1 MEAGGGLSGCST
13 QKTSERRKATMP
25 ASKAK
30 LLLGVVFSSLILTAC
45 NDDVTSSAAAS
56 ANSSADPAG
65 QADRAYNDPNSY
77 SSSAT
82 ASLDASAAVE
92 KAAVTHHQITL
103 NGKTI
108 RYTATA
114 GHLVARNPQ
123 TGAPE
128 ASFFYV
134 AYTADNQPAAKRP
147 VTFLYNGGPGSASV
161 WLHLGSFGPRRIQ
174 TGDPNANTSTF
185 PFVDNQ
191 ESLLDTTDLV
201 FVDAIGTG
209 FSEAIAPNTN
219 QTFWGVDQDGGAFR
233 DFVTRYITVNQRND
247 SPKYLFGESYG
258 TPRTDVL
265 ANLLETAGVKLDGIV
280 LQSSI
285 LNYNVN
291 CDMASDY
298 IGNSNNGSS
307 PVSCAGFVPSYGTVG
322 AYYQL
327 DNPNPSSLPQYADQM
342 RLLTA
347 GSYAPAVNAYLAS
360 HTPPPPTLVTTM
372 VNSTGVK
379 QSLWNANFNVVP
391 TFFDNSFQLSLIPGT
406 LIGRYDARVNVPVS
420 SPLAADGDPSSSFI
434 TKPFT
439 DTIGKYLP
447 NELKYTAQSAY
458 SVSSNAINTWD
469 WTHDGLAMPDTIP
482 DLAAAL
488 SLNPQ
493 LKVLSLNGYH
503 DIATPFYQ
511 TELDLARLGTQPNLT
526 IKDYQGGHMVYL
538 DDTSR
543 PQEKADLV
551 TFYNAAAH

>member
-1 MEAGGGLSGCST
+1 
-13 QKTSERRKATMP
+13 MP

-30 LLLGVVFSSLILTAC
+30 LLVGVVLSSLILAAC
-45 NDDVTSSAAAS
+45 NGDDVTSASGSTSAD
-56 ANSSADPAG
+56 SSADPAAR
-65 QADRAYNDPNSY
+65 ADKPYNDPNSY
-77 SSSAT
+77 SSSPS
-82 ASLDASAAVE
+82 ASLAASAALE
-92 KAAVTHHQITL
+92 RAAVTHHQITL

-108 RYTATA
+108 SYTATA
-114 GHLVARNPQ
+114 GHLTARNPQ

-134 AYTADNQPAAKRP
+134 AYTADNQPAANRP

-161 WLHLGSFGPRRIQ
+161 WLHLGSFGPRRVQ
-174 TGDPNANTSTF
+174 TGDPNANNASF
-185 PFVDNQ
+185 PFVDNA

-219 QTFWGVDQDGGAFR
+219 QSFWGVDQDGGAFR
-233 DFVTRYITVNQRND
+233 DFVVRYLAVNQRGA

-265 ANLLETAGVKLDGIV
+265 ANLLETAGVNLAGIV

-285 LNYNVN
+285 LDYNAN
-291 CDMASDY
+291 CDMASNNV
-298 IGNSNNGSS
+298 GNSNNGSS
-307 PVSCAGFVPSYGTVG
+307 PVSCAGFVPSYGAVG

-327 DNPNPSSLPQYADQM
+327 DNPNPSNLPQYADQM

-347 GSYAPAVNAYLAS
+347 GTYVPAVNAYLAS
-360 HTPPPPTLVTTM
+360 HTQPSSGLVTTM
-372 VNSTGVK
+372 ANATGAK
-379 QSLWNANFNVVP
+379 AALWHADFNVIP
-391 TFFDNSFQLSLIPGT
+391 TFYDNSYQLSLIPGT
-406 LIGRYDARVNVPVS
+406 LIGRYDARVNVPLS

-439 DTIGKYLP
+439 DTIGRYLP
-447 NELKYTAQSAY
+447 NELKYSAKSAY
-458 SVSSNAINTWD
+458 SVSSNAIQTWD
-469 WTHDGLAMPDTIP
+469 WSHDGLAMPDTIP

-488 SLNPQ
+488 TLNPA
-493 LKVLSLNGYH
+493 LKILSLNGYH

-511 TELDLARLGTQPNLT
+511 TELDLARLGSQPNLT
-526 IKDYQGGHMVYL
+526 IRDYQGGHMVYL

-551 TFYNAAAH
+551 NFYNAAAH

>member
-1 MEAGGGLSGCST
+1 
-13 QKTSERRKATMP
+13 MP

-30 LLLGVVFSSLILTAC
+30 LLVGVVLSSLILAAC
-45 NDDVTSSAAAS
+45 NGDDVTSASGASSAD
-56 ANSSADPAG
+56 SSADPAAR
-65 QADRAYNDPNSY
+65 ADRPYNDPNSY
-77 SSSAT
+77 SSSPS
-82 ASLDASAAVE
+82 ASLAASAALE
-92 KAAVTHHQITL
+92 RAAVTHHQITL

-108 RYTATA
+108 SYTATT
-114 GHLVARNPQ
+114 GHLTARNPQ

-134 AYTADNQPAAKRP
+134 AYTADNQPAANRP

-174 TGDPNANTSTF
+174 TGDPNANNASF
-185 PFVDNQ
+185 PFVDNA

-219 QTFWGVDQDGGAFR
+219 QSFWGVDQDGGAFR
-233 DFVTRYITVNQRND
+233 DFVVRYLAVNQRGA

-265 ANLLETAGVKLDGIV
+265 ANLLETAGVNLAGIV

-285 LNYNVN
+285 LDYNAN
-291 CDMASDY
+291 CDMASNNV
-298 IGNSNNGSS
+298 GNSNNGSS
-307 PVSCAGFVPSYGTVG
+307 PVSCAGFVPSYGAVG

-327 DNPNPSSLPQYADQM
+327 DNPNPSNLPQYADQM

-347 GSYAPAVNAYLAS
+347 GTYVPAVNAYLAS
-360 HTPPPPTLVTTM
+360 HTQPSSGLVTTM
-372 VNSTGVK
+372 ANATGAK
-379 QSLWNANFNVVP
+379 AALWHADFNVIP
-391 TFFDNSFQLSLIPGT
+391 TFFDNSYQLSLIPGT
-406 LIGRYDARVNVPVS
+406 LIGRYDARVNVPLS

-439 DTIGKYLP
+439 DTIASYLP
-447 NELKYTAQSAY
+447 NELKYTAKSAY
-458 SVSSNAINTWD
+458 SVSSNAIQTWD
-469 WTHDGLAMPDTIP
+469 WSHDGLAMPDTIP

-488 SLNPQ
+488 TLNPA
-493 LKVLSLNGYH
+493 LKILSLNGYH

-511 TELDLARLGTQPNLT
+511 TELDLARLGSQRNLT
-526 IKDYQGGHMVYL
+526 IRDYQGGHMVYL
-538 DDTSR
+538 DNTSR

>member
-1 MEAGGGLSGCST
+1 
-13 QKTSERRKATMP
+13 MP

-56 ANSSADPAG
+56 ADNSADPAG
-65 QADRAYNDPNSY
+65 QVDRAYNDPNSY
-77 SSSAT
+77 SSSAN

-92 KAAVTHHQITL
+92 KAAITHHQITL

-108 RYTATA
+108 RYTATT

-233 DFVTRYITVNQRND
+233 DFVTRYLTVNQRSA

-265 ANLLETAGVKLDGIV
+265 ANLLETAGVKL
-280 LQSSI
+280 
-285 LNYNVN
+285 
-291 CDMASDY
+291 
-298 IGNSNNGSS
+298 
-307 PVSCAGFVPSYGTVG
+307 
-322 AYYQL
+322 
-327 DNPNPSSLPQYADQM
+327 
-342 RLLTA
+342 
-347 GSYAPAVNAYLAS
+347 
-360 HTPPPPTLVTTM
+360 
-372 VNSTGVK
+372 
-379 QSLWNANFNVVP
+379 
-391 TFFDNSFQLSLIPGT
+391 
-406 LIGRYDARVNVPVS
+406 
-420 SPLAADGDPSSSFI
+420 
-434 TKPFT
+434 
-439 DTIGKYLP
+439 
-447 NELKYTAQSAY
+447 
-458 SVSSNAINTWD
+458 
-469 WTHDGLAMPDTIP
+469 
-482 DLAAAL
+482 
-488 SLNPQ
+488 
-493 LKVLSLNGYH
+493 
-503 DIATPFYQ
+503 
-511 TELDLARLGTQPNLT
+511 
-526 IKDYQGGHMVYL
+526 
-538 DDTSR
+538 
-543 PQEKADLV
+543 
-551 TFYNAAAH
+551 

>member
-1 MEAGGGLSGCST
+1 
-13 QKTSERRKATMP
+13 MP
-25 ASKAK
+25 VSKAK
-30 LLLGVVFSSLILTAC
+30 LLLGAVLSSLILAAC
-45 NDDVTSSAAAS
+45 NGDDVTSASSPAS
-56 ANSSADPAG
+56 ADSSADAAST
-65 QADRAYNDPNSY
+65 ADKPYNDPNRY
-77 SSSAT
+77 SSDPG
-82 ASLDASAAVE
+82 ASLAASAALE
-92 KAAVTHHQITL
+92 RAAVTHHQITL

-108 RYTATA
+108 RYTATT
-114 GHLVARNPQ
+114 GHLSARNPQ

-134 AYTADNQPAAKRP
+134 AYTADNQPAAQRP
-147 VTFLYNGGPGSASV
+147 VTFFYNGGPGSASV

-174 TGDPNANTSTF
+174 TGDPNANTSSF
-185 PFVDNQ
+185 PFVDNA

-219 QTFWGVDQDGGAFR
+219 QSFWGVDEDAGAFR
-233 DFVTRYITVNQRND
+233 DFVTRYLAVNQRNS

-265 ANLLETAGVKLDGIV
+265 ANLLETAGVNLTGIV

-285 LNYNVN
+285 LDYNSN
-291 CDMASDY
+291 CDMASNNV
-298 IGNSNNGSS
+298 GNSNNGAS
-307 PVSCAGFVPSYGTVG
+307 PVSCAGYVPSYGEVG

-327 DNPNPSSLPQYADQM
+327 DNPNPSSMPQYADQM

-347 GSYAPAVNAYLAS
+347 GSYVPAVNAYLAS
-360 HTPPPPTLVTTM
+360 HAAPPGSLVTTM
-372 VNSTGVK
+372 ANATGAK
-379 QSLWNANFNVVP
+379 APMWRADFNVIP
-391 TFFDNSFQLSLIPGT
+391 TYYDNSYQLSLIPGT

-420 SPLAADGDPSSSFI
+420 SPLASEGDPSSTFI

-439 DTIGKYLP
+439 DTIGRYLP

-458 SVSSNAINTWD
+458 SVSSNAIQTWD
-469 WTHDGLAMPDTIP
+469 WSHDGLAMPDTIP

-488 SLNPQ
+488 TLNPA

-511 TELDLARLGTQPNLT
+511 TELDLARLGSQPNLT

-551 TFYNAAAH
+551 TFYNAIAH

>member
-1 MEAGGGLSGCST
+1 
-13 QKTSERRKATMP
+13 MP

-30 LLLGVVFSSLILTAC
+30 LLVGVVLSSLILAAC
-45 NDDVTSSAAAS
+45 NGDDITSASGATSAD
-56 ANSSADPAG
+56 SSADPAAR
-65 QADRAYNDPNSY
+65 ADKPYNDPNRY
-77 SSSAT
+77 SSSPG
-82 ASLDASAAVE
+82 ASLAASAALE
-92 KAAVTHHQITL
+92 RAAVTHHQITL

-108 RYTATA
+108 SYTATA
-114 GHLVARNPQ
+114 GHLTARNPQ

-134 AYTADNQPAAKRP
+134 AYTADNQPAANRP

-174 TGDPNANTSTF
+174 TGDPNANNASF
-185 PFVDNQ
+185 PFVDNA

-219 QTFWGVDQDGGAFR
+219 QSFWGVDQDGGAFR
-233 DFVTRYITVNQRND
+233 DFVVRYLAVNQRGA

-265 ANLLETAGVKLDGIV
+265 ANLLESAGVNLAGIV

-285 LNYNVN
+285 LDYNAN
-291 CDMASDY
+291 CDMASNNV
-298 IGNSNNGSS
+298 GNSNNGSS
-307 PVSCAGFVPSYGTVG
+307 PISCAGFVPSYGAVG

-327 DNPNPSSLPQYADQM
+327 DNPNPSNLPQYADQM

-347 GSYAPAVNAYLAS
+347 GTYVPAVNAYLAS
-360 HTPPPPTLVTTM
+360 HTQPSSGLVTTM
-372 VNSTGVK
+372 ANATGAK
-379 QSLWNANFNVVP
+379 TSLWHADFNVIP
-391 TFFDNSFQLSLIPGT
+391 TFYDNSYQLSLIPGT
-406 LIGRYDARVNVPVS
+406 LIGRYDARVNVPLS

-439 DTIGKYLP
+439 DTIGRYLP
-447 NELKYTAQSAY
+447 NELKYSAQSAY
-458 SVSSNAINTWD
+458 SVSSNAIQTWD
-469 WTHDGLAMPDTIP
+469 WSHDGLAMPDTIP

-488 SLNPQ
+488 TLNPA
-493 LKVLSLNGYH
+493 LKILSLNGYH

-511 TELDLARLGTQPNLT
+511 TELDLARLGSQRNLT
-526 IKDYQGGHMVYL
+526 IRDYQGGHMVYL

-551 TFYNAAAH
+551 TFYNAAAQ

>member
-1 MEAGGGLSGCST
+1 
-13 QKTSERRKATMP
+13 MP

-30 LLLGVVFSSLILTAC
+30 LLLGAVLSSLILAAC
-45 NDDVTSSAAAS
+45 NGDDVTPASSPAS
-56 ANSSADPAG
+56 ADSSADAAST
-65 QADRAYNDPNSY
+65 ADKPYNDPNRY
-77 SSSAT
+77 SSDPD
-82 ASLDASAAVE
+82 ASLAASAALE
-92 KAAVTHHQITL
+92 RAAVTHHQITL

-108 RYTATA
+108 RYTATT
-114 GHLVARNPQ
+114 GHLSARNPQ

-134 AYTADNQPAAKRP
+134 AYTADNQPAAQRP
-147 VTFLYNGGPGSASV
+147 VTFFYNGGPGSASV

-174 TGDPNANTSTF
+174 TGDPNANTSSF
-185 PFVDNQ
+185 PFVDNA
-191 ESLLDTTDLV
+191 ESLLDTSDLV

-219 QTFWGVDQDGGAFR
+219 QSFWGVDEDAGAFR
-233 DFVTRYITVNQRND
+233 DFVIRYLAVNQRNS

-265 ANLLETAGVKLDGIV
+265 ANLLETAGVNLTGIV

-285 LNYNVN
+285 LDYNSN
-291 CDMASDY
+291 CDMASNNV
-298 IGNSNNGSS
+298 GNSNNGAS
-307 PVSCAGFVPSYGTVG
+307 PVSCAGYVPSYGEVG

-327 DNPNPSSLPQYADQM
+327 DNPNPSSMPQYADQM

-347 GSYAPAVNAYLAS
+347 GSYVPAVNAYLAS
-360 HTPPPPTLVTTM
+360 HAAPPGSLVTTM
-372 VNSTGVK
+372 ANSTGAK
-379 QSLWNANFNVVP
+379 APMWRADFNVIP
-391 TFFDNSFQLSLIPGT
+391 TYYDNSYQLSLIPGT

-420 SPLAADGDPSSSFI
+420 SPLASEGDPSSTFI

-439 DTIGKYLP
+439 DTIGRYLP

-458 SVSSNAINTWD
+458 SVSSNAIQTWD
-469 WTHDGLAMPDTIP
+469 WSHDGLAMPDTIP

-488 SLNPQ
+488 TLNPA

-511 TELDLARLGTQPNLT
+511 TELDLARLGSQSNLT

-551 TFYNAAAH
+551 TFYNAIAH

>member
-1 MEAGGGLSGCST
+1 
-13 QKTSERRKATMP
+13 MP

-30 LLLGVVFSSLILTAC
+30 LLLGVVCSSLILTAC
-45 NDDVTSSAAAS
+45 NDDVTSSSAAS
-56 ANSSADPAG
+56 AANSADPAG
-65 QADRAYNDPNSY
+65 QVDRAYNDPNSY
-77 SSSAT
+77 SSSAN

-191 ESLLDTTDLV
+191 ETLLDTTDLV

-209 FSEAIAPNTN
+209 FSEAVAPNTN
-219 QTFWGVDQDGGAFR
+219 QTFWGVDQDAGAFR
-233 DFVTRYITVNQRND
+233 DFVTRYLSVNQRSA

-285 LNYNVN
+285 LNYNTN

-298 IGNSNNGSS
+298 VGNSNNGAS

-327 DNPNPSSLPQYADQM
+327 DNPNPSNLPQYADQM

-360 HTPPPPTLVTTM
+360 HTPPPPNLVTTM
-372 VNSTGVK
+372 ANSTGVK
-379 QSLWNANFNVVP
+379 QALWNADFNVVP
-391 TFFDNSFQLSLIPGT
+391 TFFDNSFQLSLVPGT

-439 DTIGKYLP
+439 DTIGSYLP

-458 SVSSNAINTWD
+458 SVSGNAINTWD

-488 SLNPQ
+488 TLNPQ

-551 TFYNAAAH
+551 TFYSAAAH

>member
-1 MEAGGGLSGCST
+1 
-13 QKTSERRKATMP
+13 MP

-30 LLLGVVFSSLILTAC
+30 LLVGVVLSSLILAAC
-45 NDDVTSSAAAS
+45 NGDDVTSASGSTSAD
-56 ANSSADPAG
+56 SSADPAAR
-65 QADRAYNDPNSY
+65 ADKPYNDPNSY
-77 SSSAT
+77 SSSPT
-82 ASLDASAAVE
+82 ASLDASAALE
-92 KAAVTHHQITL
+92 RAAVTHHQITL

-108 RYTATA
+108 SYTATA
-114 GHLVARNPQ
+114 GHLTARNPQ

-134 AYTADNQPAAKRP
+134 AYTADNQSAAKRP

-161 WLHLGSFGPRRIQ
+161 WLHLGSFGPRRVQ
-174 TGDPNANTSTF
+174 TGDPNANNASF
-185 PFVDNQ
+185 PFVDNA

-219 QTFWGVDQDGGAFR
+219 QSFWGVDEDGGAFR
-233 DFVTRYITVNQRND
+233 DFVVRYLAVNQRGA

-265 ANLLETAGVKLDGIV
+265 ANLLETAGVNLSGIV

-285 LNYNVN
+285 LDYNAN
-291 CDMASDY
+291 CDMASNNV
-298 IGNSNNGSS
+298 GNSNNGSS
-307 PVSCAGFVPSYGTVG
+307 PVSCAGFVPSYGAVG

-327 DNPNPSSLPQYADQM
+327 DNPNPSNLPQYADQM

-347 GSYAPAVNAYLAS
+347 GTYVPAVNAYLAS
-360 HTPPPPTLVTTM
+360 HTQPSSGLVTTM
-372 VNSTGVK
+372 ANATGAK
-379 QSLWNANFNVVP
+379 AALWHADFNVIP
-391 TFFDNSFQLSLIPGT
+391 TFYDNSYQLSLIPGT
-406 LIGRYDARVNVPVS
+406 LIGRYDARVNVPLS

-439 DTIGKYLP
+439 DTIGRYLP
-447 NELKYTAQSAY
+447 NELKYSAQSAY
-458 SVSSNAINTWD
+458 SVSSNAIQTWD
-469 WTHDGLAMPDTIP
+469 WSHDGLAMPDTIP

-488 SLNPQ
+488 TLNPA
-493 LKVLSLNGYH
+493 LKILSLNGYH

-511 TELDLARLGTQPNLT
+511 TELDLARLGSQPNLT
-526 IKDYQGGHMVYL
+526 IRDYQGGHMVYL

>member
-1 MEAGGGLSGCST
+1 
-13 QKTSERRKATMP
+13 MP

-45 NDDVTSSAAAS
+45 NDDVTSSAAAGT
-56 ANSSADPAG
+56 ANSADPAA
-65 QADRAYNDPNSY
+65 QVDRPYNDPNRY

-103 NGKTI
+103 NGQTI

-128 ASFFYV
+128 ASFFYI
-134 AYTADNQPAAKRP
+134 AYTADNQRAAKRP

-161 WLHLGSFGPRRIQ
+161 WLHLGSFGPKRIQ

-185 PFVDNQ
+185 PFVDNA

-233 DFVTRYITVNQRND
+233 DFVMRYIAVNQRND

-265 ANLLETAGVKLDGIV
+265 ANLLETAGVKLAGIV

-285 LNYNVN
+285 LNYNAN

-342 RLLTA
+342 RVLTA

-379 QSLWNANFNVVP
+379 QSLWNADFNVVP
-391 TFFDNSFQLSLIPGT
+391 TFFDNSFQVALIPGT
-406 LIGRYDARVNVPVS
+406 LIGRYDARVNVPSS
-420 SPLAADGDPSSSFI
+420 SPLAADGDPSSTFI

-439 DTIGKYLP
+439 DTIGSYLP
-447 NELKYTAQSAY
+447 NVLKYSAQSAY
-458 SVSSNAINTWD
+458 SLSSNAINTWD
-469 WTHDGLAMPDTIP
+469 WSHDGLAMPDTIP

-488 SLNPQ
+488 TLNPS

-511 TELDLARLGTQPNLT
+511 TELDLARLGSQPNLT

>member
-1 MEAGGGLSGCST
+1 
-13 QKTSERRKATMP
+13 MP

-30 LLLGVVFSSLILTAC
+30 LLVGVVLSSLILAAC
-45 NDDVTSSAAAS
+45 NGDDVTSTSGPTSAD
-56 ANSSADPAG
+56 SSADPAAR
-65 QADRAYNDPNSY
+65 ADRPYNDPNSY
-77 SSSAT
+77 SSSPS
-82 ASLDASAAVE
+82 ASLAASAALE
-92 KAAVTHHQITL
+92 RAAVTHHQITL
-103 NGKTI
+103 NGRTI
-108 RYTATA
+108 SYTATA
-114 GHLVARNPQ
+114 GHLTARNPQ

-134 AYTADNQPAAKRP
+134 AYTADNQPAANRP

-174 TGDPNANTSTF
+174 TGDPNANNASF
-185 PFVDNQ
+185 PFVDNA

-219 QTFWGVDQDGGAFR
+219 QSFWGVDQDGGAFR
-233 DFVTRYITVNQRND
+233 DFVVRYLAVNQRSA

-265 ANLLETAGVKLDGIV
+265 ANLLEAAGVNLAGIV

-285 LNYNVN
+285 LDYNAN
-291 CDMASDY
+291 CDMASNNV
-298 IGNSNNGSS
+298 GNSNNGSS
-307 PVSCAGFVPSYGTVG
+307 PVSCAGFVPSYGAVG

-327 DNPNPSSLPQYADQM
+327 DNPNPSNLPQYADQM

-347 GSYAPAVNAYLAS
+347 GTYVPAVNAYLAS
-360 HTPPPPTLVTTM
+360 HTQPSSGLVTTM
-372 VNSTGVK
+372 ANATGAK
-379 QSLWNANFNVVP
+379 AALWHADFNVIP
-391 TFFDNSFQLSLIPGT
+391 TFFDNSYQLSLIPGT
-406 LIGRYDARVNVPVS
+406 LIGRYDARVNVPLS

-439 DTIGKYLP
+439 DTIGRYLP

-458 SVSSNAINTWD
+458 SVSSNAIQTWD
-469 WTHDGLAMPDTIP
+469 WSHDGLAMPDTIP

-488 SLNPQ
+488 TLNPA
-493 LKVLSLNGYH
+493 LKILSLNGYH

-511 TELDLARLGTQPNLT
+511 TELDLARLGSQRNLT
-526 IKDYQGGHMVYL
+526 IRDYQGGHMVYL

>member
-1 MEAGGGLSGCST
+1 
-13 QKTSERRKATMP
+13 MP
-25 ASKAK
+25 ASQAK
-30 LLLGVVFSSLILTAC
+30 LWWGVVFSSLILTAC
-45 NDDVTSSAAAS
+45 NDDVTSSVAS
-56 ANSSADPAG
+56 AGDSAQSAA
-65 QADRAYNDPNSY
+65 QADKPYADPNSY
-77 SSSAT
+77 SSNAN

-92 KAAVTHHQITL
+92 QAAVTHHQITL
-103 NGKTI
+103 NGQTI

-114 GHLVARNPQ
+114 GHLVARDPRS
-123 TGAPE
+123 GAPE

-161 WLHLGSFGPRRIQ
+161 WLHLGSFGPKRIQ

-185 PFVDNQ
+185 PFVDNA

-209 FSEAIAPNTN
+209 YSEAIAPNTN
-219 QTFWGVDQDGGAFR
+219 QTFWGVDQDAGAFR
-233 DFVTRYITVNQRND
+233 DFVTRYLSVNQRND

-285 LNYNVN
+285 LDYNTN

-298 IGNSNNGSS
+298 VGNSNNGASA
-307 PVSCAGFVPSYGTVG
+307 VSCAGFVPSYGTVG

-327 DNPNPSSLPQYADQM
+327 DNPNPPSLPPYADQM

-347 GSYAPAVNAYLAS
+347 GSYAPAVNAYLAN
-360 HTPPPPTLVTTM
+360 HTPPSPSLVTTM
-372 VNSTGVK
+372 TNATGVK
-379 QSLWNANFNVVP
+379 ASLWNADFNVVP
-391 TFFDNSFQLSLIPGT
+391 TFFDNSFQLSLLPGA
-406 LIGRYDARVNVPVS
+406 LIGRYDARVNVPIS
-420 SPLAADGDPSSSFI
+420 SALAADGDPSSTYI

-439 DTIGKYLP
+439 DTIASYLP
-447 NELKYTAQSAY
+447 NELKFTAKTAY
-458 SVSSNAINTWD
+458 AVSSNAINTWD
-469 WTHDGLAMPDTIP
+469 WSHDGLAMPDTIP

-488 SLNPQ
+488 TLNPA

-543 PQEKADLV
+543 PQEKADLAA
-551 TFYNAAAH
+551 FYRTAAR

>member
-1 MEAGGGLSGCST
+1 
-13 QKTSERRKATMP
+13 MP

-30 LLLGVVFSSLILTAC
+30 LLLGAVLASLILAAC
-45 NDDVTSSAAAS
+45 NGDDVTSASSSAS
-56 ANSSADPAG
+56 ADSSADTAST
-65 QADRAYNDPNSY
+65 ADKPYNDPNRY
-77 SSSAT
+77 SSDPG
-82 ASLDASAAVE
+82 ASITASAALE
-92 KAAVTHHQITL
+92 RAAVTHHQITL

-108 RYTATA
+108 RYTATT
-114 GHLVARNPQ
+114 GHLTARNPQ

-134 AYTADNQPAAKRP
+134 AYTADNQPAAQRP
-147 VTFLYNGGPGSASV
+147 VTFFYNGGPGSASV
-161 WLHLGSFGPRRIQ
+161 WLHLGSFGPRRVQ
-174 TGDPNANTSTF
+174 TGDPNANTSSF
-185 PFVDNQ
+185 PFVDNA

-209 FSEAIAPNTN
+209 FSEAVAPNTN
-219 QTFWGVDQDGGAFR
+219 QSFWGVDEDAGAFR
-233 DFVTRYITVNQRND
+233 DFVTRYLAVNQRGS

-265 ANLLETAGVKLDGIV
+265 ANLLESAGVNLTGIV

-285 LNYNVN
+285 LDYNSN
-291 CDMASDY
+291 CDMASNN
-298 IGNSNNGSS
+298 IGSSNNGSS
-307 PVSCAGFVPSYGTVG
+307 PVSCAGFVPSYGQVG

-327 DNPNPSSLPQYADQM
+327 DNPNPSSMPQYADQM

-347 GSYAPAVNAYLAS
+347 GTYVPAVNAYLAN
-360 HTPPPPTLVTTM
+360 HTAPPGSLITTM
-372 VNSTGVK
+372 ANATGAK
-379 QSLWNANFNVVP
+379 APMWRADFNVVP
-391 TFFDNSFQLSLIPGT
+391 TSYDNSYQLSLIPGT

-420 SPLAADGDPSSSFI
+420 SPLASEGDPSSTFI

-439 DTIGKYLP
+439 DTIGRYLP

-458 SVSSNAINTWD
+458 SVSSNAIQTWD
-469 WTHDGLAMPDTIP
+469 WSHDGLAMPDTIP

-488 SLNPQ
+488 TLNPA

-511 TELDLARLGTQPNLT
+511 TELDLARLGSQPNLT

-551 TFYNAAAH
+551 TFYNAIAH

>member
-1 MEAGGGLSGCST
+1 
-13 QKTSERRKATMP
+13 MP

-30 LLLGVVFSSLILTAC
+30 LLFGVVLSSLILAAC
-45 NDDVTSSAAAS
+45 NGDDVTSPSGSAS
-56 ANSSADPAG
+56 ADSSADPAA
-65 QADRAYNDPNSY
+65 QADKPYNDPNSY
-77 SSSAT
+77 SSSPT
-82 ASLDASAAVE
+82 ASIDASAALE
-92 KAAVTHHQITL
+92 RAAVTHHQITL
-103 NGKTI
+103 NGKTV
-108 RYTATA
+108 RYTATT
-114 GHLVARNPQ
+114 GHLSARNPQ
-123 TGAPE
+123 TGALE
-128 ASFFYV
+128 ATFFYV
-134 AYTADNQPAAKRP
+134 AYTADNQPSAKRP

-161 WLHLGSFGPRRIQ
+161 WLHLGSFGPRRVQ
-174 TGDPNANTSTF
+174 TGDPNANTSSF
-185 PFVDNQ
+185 PFVDNA

-209 FSEAIAPNTN
+209 FSEAIAPNMN
-219 QTFWGVDQDGGAFR
+219 QSFWGVDEDAGAFR
-233 DFVTRYITVNQRND
+233 DFVMRYLAVNQRND

-265 ANLLETAGVKLDGIV
+265 ANLLETAGVNLAGIV

-285 LNYNVN
+285 LDYNTN
-291 CDMASDY
+291 CDMASNN

-327 DNPNPSSLPQYADQM
+327 DNPNPSNLPSYADQM
-342 RLLTA
+342 RMLTA
-347 GSYAPAVNAYLAS
+347 GSYVPAVNAYLAS
-360 HTPPPPTLVTTM
+360 HTPPPSGLVTTM
-372 VNSTGVK
+372 ANATGVK
-379 QSLWNANFNVVP
+379 ASLWNADFNVVP
-391 TFFDNSFQLSLIPGT
+391 TFFDNSYQLSLIPGT
-406 LIGRYDARVNVPVS
+406 LIGRYDARVNVPLS

-439 DTIGKYLP
+439 DTIGRYLP
-447 NELKYTAQSAY
+447 GELKYSAQSAY
-458 SVSSNAINTWD
+458 SVSSNAIQTWD
-469 WTHDGLAMPDTIP
+469 WSHDGLAMPDTIP

-488 SLNPQ
+488 TLNPA

-511 TELDLARLGTQPNLT
+511 TELDLARLGSQRNLT

-551 TFYNAAAH
+551 NFYNAAAH

>member
-1 MEAGGGLSGCST
+1 
-13 QKTSERRKATMP
+13 MP

-56 ANSSADPAG
+56 AANSADPAA

-77 SSSAT
+77 SSSAN
-82 ASLDASAAVE
+82 ASLDPSAAVE

-114 GHLVARNPQ
+114 GHLVAHNPQ

-191 ESLLDTTDLV
+191 DSLLDTTDLV

-233 DFVTRYITVNQRND
+233 DFVTRYLTVNQRTG

-285 LNYNVN
+285 LNYNTN

-298 IGNSNNGSS
+298 VGNSNNGSS
-307 PVSCAGFVPSYGTVG
+307 PVSCAGFVPSYGAVG

-327 DNPNPSSLPQYADQM
+327 DNPNPSNLPQYADQM

-360 HTPPPPTLVTTM
+360 HTPPPPNLVTTM
-372 VNSTGVK
+372 VNATGVK
-379 QSLWNANFNVVP
+379 QSLWNADFNVIP
-391 TFFDNSFQLSLIPGT
+391 TFFDNSFQLSLVPGT

-439 DTIGKYLP
+439 DTIGRYLP

-469 WTHDGLAMPDTIP
+469 WTHDGLPMPDTIP

-488 SLNPQ
+488 TLNPQ

>member
-1 MEAGGGLSGCST
+1 
-13 QKTSERRKATMP
+13 MP

-45 NDDVTSSAAAS
+45 NDDVTSSAAAG
-56 ANSSADPAG
+56 ADNSADPAA
-65 QADRAYNDPNSY
+65 QVDRPYNDPNSY

-103 NGKTI
+103 NGQTI

-161 WLHLGSFGPRRIQ
+161 WLHLGSFGPKRIQ

-185 PFVDNQ
+185 PFVDNA

-233 DFVTRYITVNQRND
+233 DFVMRYLAVNQRND

-265 ANLLETAGVKLDGIV
+265 TNLLETAGVKLAGIV

-285 LNYNVN
+285 LNYNAN

-298 IGNSNNGSS
+298 VGNSNNGAS

-327 DNPNPSSLPQYADQM
+327 DNPNPSNLPQYADQM

-360 HTPPPPTLVTTM
+360 HTPPPPPLVTTM

-379 QSLWNANFNVVP
+379 QSLWNADFNVVP
-391 TFFDNSFQLSLIPGT
+391 TFFDNSFQVSLIPGT
-406 LIGRYDARVNVPVS
+406 LIGRYDARVNVPSS
-420 SPLAADGDPSSSFI
+420 SPLAADGDPSSTFI

-439 DTIGKYLP
+439 DTIGSYLP
-447 NELKYTAQSAY
+447 NVLKYSAQSAY
-458 SVSSNAINTWD
+458 SVSSDAIQTWD
-469 WTHDGLAMPDTIP
+469 WSHDGLAMPDTIP

-488 SLNPQ
+488 TLNPS

-511 TELDLARLGTQPNLT
+511 TELDLARLGSQPNLT

>member
-1 MEAGGGLSGCST
+1 
-13 QKTSERRKATMP
+13 MP

-30 LLLGVVFSSLILTAC
+30 LLLGAVLSSLILAAC
-45 NDDVTSSAAAS
+45 NGDDVTSASSSAS
-56 ANSSADPAG
+56 ADSSADAASR
-65 QADRAYNDPNSY
+65 ADKPYNDPNRY
-77 SSSAT
+77 SSDPG
-82 ASLDASAAVE
+82 ASLAASAALE
-92 KAAVTHHQITL
+92 RAAVTHHQITL

-108 RYTATA
+108 RYTATT
-114 GHLVARNPQ
+114 GHLSARNPQ

-134 AYTADNQPAAKRP
+134 AYTADNQPAAQRP
-147 VTFLYNGGPGSASV
+147 VTFFYNGGPGSASV

-174 TGDPNANTSTF
+174 TGDPNANTSSF
-185 PFVDNQ
+185 PFVDNA
-191 ESLLDTTDLV
+191 ESLLDTSDLV

-219 QTFWGVDQDGGAFR
+219 QSFWGVDEDAGAFR
-233 DFVTRYITVNQRND
+233 DFVIRYLAVNQRNS

-265 ANLLETAGVKLDGIV
+265 ANLLETAGVNLTGIV

-285 LNYNVN
+285 LDYNSN
-291 CDMASDY
+291 CDMASNNV
-298 IGNSNNGSS
+298 GNSNNGAS
-307 PVSCAGFVPSYGTVG
+307 PVSCAGYVPSYGEVG

-327 DNPNPSSLPQYADQM
+327 DNPNPSSMPQYADQM

-347 GSYAPAVNAYLAS
+347 GSYVPAVNAYLAS
-360 HTPPPPTLVTTM
+360 HTAPPGSLVTTM
-372 VNSTGVK
+372 ANSTGAK
-379 QSLWNANFNVVP
+379 APMWRADFNVIP
-391 TFFDNSFQLSLIPGT
+391 TYYDNSYQLSLIPGT

-420 SPLAADGDPSSSFI
+420 SPLASEGDPSSTFI

-439 DTIGKYLP
+439 DTIGRYLP

-458 SVSSNAINTWD
+458 SVSSNAIQTWD
-469 WTHDGLAMPDTIP
+469 WSHDGLAMPDTIP

-488 SLNPQ
+488 TLNPA

-511 TELDLARLGTQPNLT
+511 TELDLARLGSQPNLT

-551 TFYNAAAH
+551 TFYNAIAH